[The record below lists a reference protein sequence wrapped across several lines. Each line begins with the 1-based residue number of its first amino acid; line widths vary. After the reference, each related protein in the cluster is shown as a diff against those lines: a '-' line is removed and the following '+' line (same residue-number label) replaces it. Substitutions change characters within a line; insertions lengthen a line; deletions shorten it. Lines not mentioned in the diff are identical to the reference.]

1 MHEHEAFLGVNIGMP
16 RSSMSIDLKRD
27 LKNTHHSQSF
37 LAVGPVAQVPR
48 GFGLHR
54 VVI

>member
-1 MHEHEAFLGVNIGMP
+1 
-16 RSSMSIDLKRD
+16 MSIDLKRD
-27 LKNTHHSQSF
+27 LKNTHRSQSF
-37 LAVGPVAQVPR
+37 LVVGLMLMCPV